1 MGRVPDD
8 QECREESNLVA
19 PPPATG
25 EADEESPISAP
36 DSSQLDVLTAIGS
49 QRVKDGP
56 ALSRVT
62 YPMPASITCPSEPGQ
77 IFEKFAPPEAEKACA
92 SAGSSSRNAEA
103 ILSWTSSNCS
113 ARGSSGREEHYDSNM
128 VD

>member
-1 MGRVPDD
+1 MKSP
-8 QECREESNLVA
+8 
-19 PPPATG
+19 
-25 EADEESPISAP
+25 PISAP
-36 DSSQLDVLTAIGS
+36 DSSQPDVLTAIGS

-92 SAGSSSRNAEA
+92 SAGSSSRNAERHTLMDFLQLQVQGEA
-103 ILSWTSSNCS
+103 QDGKE
-113 ARGSSGREEHYDSNM
+113 RYDSNM